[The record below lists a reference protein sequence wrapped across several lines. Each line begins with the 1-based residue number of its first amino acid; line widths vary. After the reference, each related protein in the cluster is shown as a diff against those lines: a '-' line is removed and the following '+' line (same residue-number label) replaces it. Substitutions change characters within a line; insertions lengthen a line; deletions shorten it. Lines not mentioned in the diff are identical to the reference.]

1 MIIFKT
7 LNNLSNCVIIK
18 EKRKGVDGMNV
29 FVIHSGA
36 DYDATEKIISSL
48 KQKAYSLNTLIL
60 KNGNCFW
67 KIDAS
72 QKINKSQ
79 MVLFVVGENSHKS
92 PYIGWEIREAIKRKK
107 PIYVLK
113 LQEDNRLHDAL
124 YVRDDFSNEKKNCGK
139 VVSVEALSAI
149 IKSYDSGDYGLFN
162 TAATEANRDA
172 LLEQYK
178 LFLQTSE
185 DLVNRRQNV
194 NSFYISISSALV
206 AIMGILFALDFGHKA
221 KLIIGLI
228 FCVIGIILSISW
240 SKILSCYGNLNSS
253 KMKIISSI
261 EKQLPLSLFDAE
273 WAALSDKLNK
283 KKYVSFTESEQV
295 VPRLFGMVYFLV
307 MIFIAVSYFL

>member
-1 MIIFKT
+1 MK
-7 LNNLSNCVIIK
+7 S
-18 EKRKGVDGMNV
+18 MNV

-36 DYDATEKIISSL
+36 DYDATDKIISSL
-48 KQKAYSLNTLIL
+48 KQKVYSLNTLIL

-67 KIDAS
+67 KLDAS
-72 QKINKSQ
+72 QKIKKSQ

-92 PYIGWEIREAIKRKK
+92 PYIAWEIKEAIKYKK
-107 PIYVLK
+107 PVYILK
-113 LQEDNRLHDAL
+113 LSEENQLHNAL
-124 YVRDDFSNEKKNCGK
+124 YIEDDFTAENRNYGKIVSAEELSIVIKN
-139 VVSVEALSAI
+139 
-149 IKSYDSGDYGLFN
+149 YDEGDYGLFN
-162 TAATEANRDA
+162 ASPGELNQDA

-206 AIMGILFALDFGHKA
+206 AIMGVLFAMEFGQKA
-221 KLIIGLI
+221 KLIIGFV
-228 FCVIGIILSISW
+228 FCVVGIILSISW
-240 SKILSCYGNLNSS
+240 SKILACYGNLNSS
-253 KMKIISSI
+253 KMKIISNI

-283 KKYVSFTESEQV
+283 KKYISFTESERV
-295 VPRLFGMVYFLV
+295 IPRMFGVVYFLV

>member
-1 MIIFKT
+1 
-7 LNNLSNCVIIK
+7 
-18 EKRKGVDGMNV
+18 MNV

-36 DYDATEKIISSL
+36 DYDATDKIISSL

-67 KIDAS
+67 KLDAS
-72 QKINKSQ
+72 KKIKKSQ

-92 PYIGWEIREAIKRKK
+92 PYIAWEIKEAIKYKK
-107 PIYVLK
+107 PVYILK
-113 LQEDNRLHDAL
+113 LKEENQLHNAL
-124 YVRDDFSNEKKNCGK
+124 YVEDDFTAENKNYGNI
-139 VVSVEALSAI
+139 VSTEELSAV
-149 IKSYDSGDYGLFN
+149 IKKYDEGNYGLFN
-162 TAATEANRDA
+162 VTPSELNQDA

-194 NSFYISISSALV
+194 NNFYISISSALV
-206 AIMGILFALDFGHKA
+206 ATMGVLFAMQFGKTA
-221 KLIIGLI
+221 ELIIGFV
-228 FCVIGIILSISW
+228 FCVVGIVLSISW
-240 SKILSCYGNLNSS
+240 SKILRCYGNLNSS

-283 KKYVSFTESEQV
+283 KKYISFTESEQV
-295 VPRLFGMVYFLV
+295 IPRLFGVVYFFI
-307 MIFIAVSYFL
+307 MIFIVVSYFI

>member
-1 MIIFKT
+1 MPA
-7 LNNLSNCVIIK
+7 LNIMSNYAILTQ
-18 EKRKGVDGMNV
+18 RGDFMNV

-36 DYDATEKIISSL
+36 DYDAVNKLISSL
-48 KQKAYSLNTLIL
+48 QQKEYSFNALML

-67 KIDAS
+67 KLDAS
-72 QKINKSQ
+72 KKIKKSQ

-92 PYIGWEIREAIKRKK
+92 PYIAWEIKTAIKHKK

-113 LQEDNRLHDAL
+113 LKEENQLHSAL
-124 YVRDDFSNEKKNCGK
+124 FVEDDFSKEQRNYGK
-139 VVSVEALSAI
+139 VLSEEALCDA
-149 IKSYDSGDYGLFN
+149 IKSYDAGDYGLFN
-162 TAATEANRDA
+162 ASPNETNQEA

-206 AIMGILFALDFGHKA
+206 AIMAALLALDFATNA
-221 KLIIGLI
+221 KMIVGFV
-228 FCVIGIILSISW
+228 FCVIGVILSISW
-240 SKILSCYGNLNSS
+240 SKILGCYGNLNSS
-253 KMKIISSI
+253 KMKIISNI

-283 KKYVSFTESEQV
+283 KKYVSFTESEQII
-295 VPRLFGMVYFLV
+295 PRLFCAAYLFVMVIIVVSRFL
-307 MIFIAVSYFL
+307 

>member
-1 MIIFKT
+1 
-7 LNNLSNCVIIK
+7 
-18 EKRKGVDGMNV
+18 MNV

-36 DYDATEKIISSL
+36 DYEATDKIISTL
-48 KQKAYSLNTLIL
+48 KQKVYSLHTLIL

-67 KIDAS
+67 KLDAS
-72 QKINKSQ
+72 KKIKKSQ

-92 PYIGWEIREAIKRKK
+92 PYIAWEIREAIKLKK

-113 LQEDNRLHDAL
+113 LAEENLLHEAL
-124 YVRDDFSNEKKNCGK
+124 YVKNSFTEERENYGK
-139 VVSVEALSAI
+139 VMTAEQI
-149 IKSYDSGDYGLFN
+149 IGVLKNYDAGDYGLFN
-162 TAATEANRDA
+162 VEPSELNQEA

-194 NSFYISISSALV
+194 NSFYISLSSAVV
-206 AIMGILFALDFGHKA
+206 AIMGVLFALDFGYTG
-221 KLIIGLI
+221 KLIVGAV
-228 FCVIGIILSISW
+228 FCIIGIILSMSW
-240 SKILSCYGNLNSS
+240 SKTLSCYGNLNGS

-283 KKYVSFTESEQV
+283 KKYVSFTESEQAI
-295 VPRLFGMVYFLV
+295 PRLFGVLYLIILV
-307 MIFIAVSYFL
+307 LIVVLGIIQ

>member
-1 MIIFKT
+1 MK
-7 LNNLSNCVIIK
+7 S
-18 EKRKGVDGMNV
+18 MNV

-36 DYDATEKIISSL
+36 DYDTTDKIISSL
-48 KQKAYSLNTLIL
+48 KQKVYSLNTLIL

-67 KIDAS
+67 KFDAS
-72 QKINKSQ
+72 QKIKKSQ

-92 PYIGWEIREAIKRKK
+92 PYIAWEIKEAIKYNK
-107 PIYVLK
+107 PVYILK
-113 LQEDNRLHDAL
+113 LNEENQLHNAL
-124 YVRDDFSNEKKNCGK
+124 YVEDSFTAENKNYGK
-139 VVSVEALSAI
+139 IVSTEELSAV
-149 IKSYDSGDYGLFN
+149 IKNYDEGDYGLFN
-162 TAATEANRDA
+162 ASPSELNQDA

-206 AIMGILFALDFGHKA
+206 AIMGVLFAMEFGQKA
-221 KLIIGLI
+221 KLIIGFV
-228 FCVIGIILSISW
+228 FCVVGIILSISW

-253 KMKIISSI
+253 KMKIISNI

-283 KKYVSFTESEQV
+283 KKYISFTESEQV
-295 VPRLFGMVYFLV
+295 IPRLFGAVYSLV
-307 MIFIAVSYFL
+307 MIFIVVSYFL

>member
-1 MIIFKT
+1 
-7 LNNLSNCVIIK
+7 
-18 EKRKGVDGMNV
+18 MNV
-29 FVIHSGA
+29 FVIHSST
-36 DYDATEKIISSL
+36 DYVATNKIISSL
-48 KQKAYSLNTLIL
+48 QQKLYSFNALIL

-67 KIDAS
+67 KLDAS
-72 QKINKSQ
+72 KKIKKSQ

-92 PYIGWEIREAIKRKK
+92 PYIAWEIKAAIKHKK

-113 LQEDNRLHDAL
+113 LNEENKLHSAL
-124 YVRDDFSNEKKNCGK
+124 FIEDDFSKEKRNYGK
-139 VVSVEALSAI
+139 VLSEKELSDAV
-149 IKSYDSGDYGLFN
+149 KSYDAGDYGLFN
-162 TAATEANRDA
+162 VSPTEMNQEA

-206 AIMGILFALDFGHKA
+206 AVMGALLALDFSPNA
-221 KLIIGLI
+221 KMIVG
-228 FCVIGIILSISW
+228 FVFGVIGVILSISW
-240 SKILSCYGNLNSS
+240 SKILVCYGNLNSS

-283 KKYVSFTESEQV
+283 KKYVSFTESEQII
-295 VPRLFGMVYFLV
+295 PRLFCVAYLFVMV
-307 MIFIAVSYFL
+307 IITVSYFL

>member
-1 MIIFKT
+1 
-7 LNNLSNCVIIK
+7 
-18 EKRKGVDGMNV
+18 MNV

-36 DYDATEKIISSL
+36 DYDATDKIISSL

-67 KIDAS
+67 KLDAS
-72 QKINKSQ
+72 KKIKKSQ

-92 PYIGWEIREAIKRKK
+92 PYIAWEIKEAIKYKK
-107 PIYVLK
+107 PVYILK
-113 LQEDNRLHDAL
+113 LKEENQLHNAL
-124 YVRDDFSNEKKNCGK
+124 YVEDDFTAENKNYGNI
-139 VVSVEALSAI
+139 VSTEELSAV
-149 IKSYDSGDYGLFN
+149 IKKYDEGNYGLFN
-162 TAATEANRDA
+162 VTPSELNQDA

-194 NSFYISISSALV
+194 NNFYISISSALV
-206 AIMGILFALDFGHKA
+206 ATMGVLFAMQFGQTA
-221 KLIIGLI
+221 ELIIGFV
-228 FCVIGIILSISW
+228 FCVVGIVLSISW
-240 SKILSCYGNLNSS
+240 SKILRCYGNLNSS

-283 KKYVSFTESEQV
+283 KKYISFTESEQV
-295 VPRLFGMVYFLV
+295 IPRLFGVVYFFI
-307 MIFIAVSYFL
+307 MIFIVVSYFI